1 MENTDKTMVNDKTKC
16 SFVLISLC
24 IDNKKNDLIANSA
37 KVTTIGTFDGV
48 HIGHQKILNHVVN
61 LAKKQGYTPIV
72 LTLFPHPRMVLQKDD
87 SIKLLNT
94 IDERIAI
101 LKSLGIEEVVV
112 KKFTKQFAN
121 LSAKEYVK
129 NILVDELNTKQIVIG
144 YDHHFGKNRSANI
157 TDLKSFAQQY
167 DFKVEEISAQDIKD
181 VTVSSTKIRNA
192 LDKGEIAL
200 ANSFL
205 GYSYFITGTVIKGKG
220 LGRTIS
226 FPTANLYI
234 KESYKL
240 IPNDGVYV
248 VKSQVEN
255 KNIFGMMNIGTN
267 PTVDGKT
274 RSIEVHFFN
283 FKANLYEVELKIEF
297 LKRLRNEE
305 KFENLEALKVQLKKD
320 KVSATDYINS
330 INE

>member
-1 MENTDKTMVNDKTKC
+1 M
-16 SFVLISLC
+16 
-24 IDNKKNDLIANSA
+24 A

-48 HIGHQKILNHVVN
+48 HIGHQKILNQVVK
-61 LAKKQGYTPIV
+61 LAKKQGYVPVV

-101 LKSLGIEEVVV
+101 LKSFGIEEVIV
-112 KKFTKQFAN
+112 KKFTKKFAD
-121 LSAKEYVK
+121 LSAKDYVK

-157 TDLKSFAQQY
+157 NDLKSFAQHY

-205 GYSYFITGTVIKGKG
+205 GYNYFITGTVIKGKS

-226 FPTANLYI
+226 FPTANIYI
-234 KESYKL
+234 KEPYKL
-240 IPNDGVYV
+240 IPNDAVYV
-248 VKSQVEN
+248 VKSKVKN
-255 KNIFGMMNIGTN
+255 KTVFGMMNIGTN

-274 RSIEVHFFN
+274 RSIEVHFLN
-283 FKANLYEVELKIEF
+283 FKDDIYEVELKIEF
-297 LKRLRNEE
+297 LKRLRSEQ
-305 KFENLEALKVQLKKD
+305 KFVNLEALKVQLNED
-320 KVSATDYINS
+320 KVNATDYINTL
-330 INE
+330 NE